1 MVINYSCLGTLIPL
15 NLSLTIESMNLALL
29 GILLARSITALRTF
43 TVPLTRVS
51 GADSAAQAIS
61 LFLILQDSKV
71 SAQNQNRAVVGLP
84 PWSSGKE
91 STFQR
96 RR

>member
-1 MVINYSCLGTLIPL
+1 
-15 NLSLTIESMNLALL
+15 MNLALL
-29 GILLARSITALRTF
+29 GILLARSNTALSTF

-51 GADSAAQAIS
+51 GADSVAQAIS

-84 PWSSGKE
+84 S
-91 STFQR
+91 
-96 RR
+96 